1 MSTAAKTGLKAN
13 KPTGFTGSYAKSEE
27 FLQECETYIEL
38 TEPTASDRAKIAFIL
53 TYLKGPAP
61 SAWKRQYI
69 ISTYNQTDSFSKF
82 KERFNAAY
90 GDPNKKS
97 NTLTR
102 LECLFQGK
110 RPFEQYLA
118 DFLILKAKTGL
129 KDESYLIHRLIT
141 RLNE

>member
-1 MSTAAKTGLKAN
+1 M
-13 KPTGFTGSYAKSEE
+13 
-27 FLQECETYIEL
+27 QECETYIEL
-38 TEPTASDRAKIAFIL
+38 TEPTASDKAKIAFIL

-69 ISTYNQTDSFSKF
+69 ISTFNRTDTFDEF
-82 KERFNAAY
+82 KVRFNTAY

-97 NTLTR
+97 NALTK
-102 LECLFQGK
+102 LKCLYQGK

-129 KDESYLIHRLIT
+129 KDESYLTHQLVT
-141 RLNE
+141 GLN

>member
-1 MSTAAKTGLKAN
+1 M
-13 KPTGFTGSYAKSEE
+13 GSYMKSEE
-27 FLQECETYIEL
+27 FLQECKTYIKL

-69 ISTYNQTDSFSKF
+69 ISTFNRMDSFAKF
-82 KERFNAAY
+82 KMCFDAAY

-97 NTLTR
+97 NALTK
-102 LECLFQGK
+102 LECLFQG
-110 RPFEQYLA
+110 RCPFEQYLA

-129 KDESYLIHRLIT
+129 QEESYLIRELVSG
-141 RLNE
+141 LNE